1 MTPLTPMTPLAGDA
15 LGTAV
20 AGLGAGMFI
29 LAFIGWAL
37 AIVLGLVWLFVP
49 FAIFG
54 LKGRLDRIAKEL
66 EALRLTLVPAVQR
79 PRREESARRGA
90 AGPIAAS
97 PEEDALPAGRPS

>member
-1 MTPLTPMTPLAGDA
+1 MTLAADPGA

-20 AGLGAGMFI
+20 AGLGLGMFI
-29 LAFIGWAL
+29 MVFLGWAL
-37 AIVLGLVWLFVP
+37 AMLFGLIWLAVP

-79 PRREESARRGA
+79 PRREQSAHRGAVAPIA
-90 AGPIAAS
+90 AGP
-97 PEEDALPAGRPS
+97 EEDTVSAGRHS